1 MVGGTKFKVSLLSS
15 SIIVARIVVS
25 CSCNISCSVY
35 LLTFNLLSSS
45 TLLFYSLVDTM
56 NQAAKMAPVLKQS
69 KSTII
74 SISGPPTIEAIQST
88 QKDPTASPPLLIRFF
103 MFLMRNRAAEKAA
116 RSKDCTWEFIFMK
129 ASGEDLDTLGGYFEK
144 GEMEVVIDTVGNG
157 LEDYEAPVEKLCSG
171 RAKGKCVIKVV

>member
-1 MVGGTKFKVSLLSS
+1 MGGKVQSVIII
-15 SIIVARIVVS
+15 SIDHRRSHCFVFMQ
-25 CSCNISCSVY
+25 CFM
-35 LLTFNLLSSS
+35 LKLTHFLNLLSLS
-45 TLLFYSLVDTM
+45 TVYSLVDTM

-69 KSTII
+69 GSTII